1 MAFRLEYLLAVT
13 LYSMPS
19 YPTSLLRE
27 LKPRLETRGIFW
39 KRKPQL
45 QSRRQLYQVPH
56 AKTRITYWLS
66 LCNTSN
72 NVNSELRL
80 LLLISLTIAP
90 IDDGKIYYSERE
102 PFLRCICSLGAL
114 SNTNTCQ
121 SNSKNVEHYRII
133 SLLALPKPRTDKF
146 KNSAPKI
153 SKTH

>member
-1 MAFRLEYLLAVT
+1 
-13 LYSMPS
+13 MPS
-19 YPTSLLRE
+19 YPTRLPRE
-27 LKPRLETRGIFW
+27 LKPRFKETRGIFW
-39 KRKPQL
+39 KRKPQRR
-45 QSRRQLYQVPH
+45 SRRQLYQVPP

-80 LLLISLTIAP
+80 SLLISLTIAP
-90 IDDGKIYYSERE
+90 IDDGEIYYSERE
-102 PFLRCICSLGAL
+102 PFLRCICSFRRVRSPIRTRAKATQKTL
-114 SNTNTCQ
+114 S
-121 SNSKNVEHYRII
+121 KAGLFYRII